1 MWSFVDFLV
10 EEARTEELTD
20 QLRYYGVVFVFILFA
35 IFLLSVVF
43 G

>member
-10 EEARTEELTD
+10 EETRTEEVTD
-20 QLRYYGVVFVFILFA
+20 QLRYYGGVFVFVLFA
-35 IFLLSVVF
+35 ILLLSVVF